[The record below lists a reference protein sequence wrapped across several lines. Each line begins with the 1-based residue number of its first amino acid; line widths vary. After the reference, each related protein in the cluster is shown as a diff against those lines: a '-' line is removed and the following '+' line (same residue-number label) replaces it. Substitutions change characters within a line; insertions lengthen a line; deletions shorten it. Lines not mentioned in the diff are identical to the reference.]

1 MIETDLGKVVL
12 LPMGIYTSTSTYNF
26 LDFVSYEGN
35 SYVAKQNVP
44 IGVTTGN
51 NDYWQLLAEKG
62 GDIQNISLST
72 TTENSSIYR
81 ITYGNN
87 SYFDYEVPNGKN
99 LYLNFDVNVDTGD
112 LYAEFDDD
120 AGNLQPISYIDNVTN
135 GVLSIIEGST
145 TT

>member
-1 MIETDLGKVVL
+1 MINTDLGKVVL
-12 LPMGIYTSTSTYNF
+12 LPMGVWTSTSTYNF
-26 LDFVSYEGN
+26 LDFVAYQGN
-35 SYVAKQNVP
+35 SYVAKQDVP
-44 IGVTTGN
+44 IGITTEN
-51 NDYWQLLAEKG
+51 TEYWQILAEKG

-99 LYLNFDVNVDTGD
+99 LYLNFEVDTETGD

-120 AGNLQPISYIDNVTN
+120 AGEIQPISYIDNVTD
-135 GVLSIIEGST
+135 GVLSIMERST
-145 TT
+145 T

>member
-1 MIETDLGKVVL
+1 MINTDLGKVVL
-12 LPMGIYTSTSTYNF
+12 LPMGVWTSTSTYNF
-26 LDFVSYEGN
+26 LDFVAYQGN
-35 SYVAKQNVP
+35 SYVAKQDVP
-44 IGVTTGN
+44 IGITTEN
-51 NDYWQLLAEKG
+51 TEYWQVLAEKG

-99 LYLNFDVNVDTGD
+99 LYLNFEVDTETGD

-120 AGNLQPISYIDNVTN
+120 AGEIQPISYIDNVTD
-135 GVLSIIEGST
+135 GVLSIMERST
-145 TT
+145 T